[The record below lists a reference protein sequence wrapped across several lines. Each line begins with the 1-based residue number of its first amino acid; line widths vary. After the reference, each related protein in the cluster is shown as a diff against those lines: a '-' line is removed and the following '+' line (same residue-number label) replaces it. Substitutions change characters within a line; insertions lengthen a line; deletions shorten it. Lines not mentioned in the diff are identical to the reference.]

1 MLAKLTIPVPDTESG
16 KFEFEGRLSR
26 EDFENMSYNQY
37 LSTNGELNRF
47 TYNLSHGISNVDS
60 SRMRDYREQ
69 KDDISPDI
77 LYKFCEAEVFLQN
90 SKKKEVDEDFLL
102 SHIEK
107 GDMFILILNINPN
120 SLDGDAESEIRFW
133 LDDSLGVQR
142 DTEID
147 DKTKL
152 RILPTR
158 WFYLDINGKQAV
170 IDNCK
175 ILQDYSSKKWPF
187 NFAIIVEKIT
197 FKK

>member
-1 MLAKLTIPVPDTESG
+1 MLTKLIIPVPDTESG
-16 KFEFEGRLSR
+16 KFEFNGKLSR

-37 LSTNGELNRF
+37 LSTNNDMNRF
-47 TYNLSHGISNVDS
+47 TYNISHGISNVNK
-60 SRMRDYREQ
+60 RMTDYAEGQ
-69 KDDISPDI
+69 EDDSPDL
-77 LYKFCEAEVFLQN
+77 LYKFCEAEVFIQN
-90 SKKKEVDEDFLL
+90 AKKKEIDKEFLL
-102 SHIEK
+102 NHIEK

-133 LDDSLGVQR
+133 IDDSLGVHR
-142 DTEID
+142 DDELD

-152 RILPTR
+152 KILPTR
-158 WFYLDINGKQAV
+158 WFFLDIDGQRAV

-197 FKK
+197 FEK